1 MEGLTPDVIAG
12 LIIPAIVSFL
22 VVDRVTIPLGNLMRR
37 RGFTGIDVHKPD
49 KPIIPEMCGLSII
62 IGLTASTVL
71 LTWLL
76 PIYANKFLALI
87 LVVVLAATVGYFD
100 YFNPWKAKVK
110 IVVCAAACIPLL
122 LIPEV
127 YVSHPQAPFIGDLR
141 LTILY
146 PLILVPIFITLT
158 ANATNMIDVLNGAM
172 PSTSTIAAVVLLF
185 ASLIFGRLEAAAMY
199 LSLIACLLAYYR
211 YNRYPARVFT
221 GDVGSLGVGAA
232 LGAIAILGRLEVITL
247 IALLPAMINGSLN
260 LSSVGRLFERR
271 EIKERPVVILPDGR
285 LSASQSRGAPITL
298 TRLILASG
306 PLKECEVVRRFA
318 VLAVFAGVLTV
329 LTAILMVM

>member
-1 MEGLTPDVIAG
+1 MEGLTPDLILG

-22 VVDRVTIPLGNLMRR
+22 VVDRVTIPLGNFMRR

-110 IVVCAAACIPLL
+110 IVACAATCIPLL
-122 LIPEV
+122 LISGV
-127 YVSHPQAPFIGDLR
+127 YVSYPPAPFIGDLR

-172 PSTSTIAAVVLLF
+172 PSTSTIAAVALLF
-185 ASLIFGRLEAAAMY
+185 AALIFGRLEAAAMY
-199 LSLIACLLAYYR
+199 LSLIACLLAYCR

-260 LSSVGRLFERR
+260 LSSVGRVFERR
-271 EIKERPVVILPDGR
+271 EIKDRPVVLLPDGR
-285 LSASQSRGAPITL
+285 LSASQSRKAPITL

-306 PLKECEVVRRFA
+306 SLNEGEIVKRFV
-318 VLAVFAGVLTV
+318 VLAVFAGVLAV
-329 LTAILMVM
+329 LTAVLMV